1 MEITIVD
8 ACIDEDRCR
17 VTVAIPSKGPGN
29 QLEFTEQHFNLPAE
43 IALASADEQRLAVRE
58 AVCSATEKAAPAL
71 KILGE
76 TLKV

>member
-8 ACIDEDRCR
+8 ACMEDDRCR
-17 VTVAIPSKGPGN
+17 VTVAIPSKGPKG
-29 QLEFTEQHFNLPAE
+29 QIEFTERHFSLPAE

-76 TLKV
+76 TLTV